1 MWNRENQRSSSMNVK
16 QHCMAAATAI
26 TLVMASA
33 SSAWAVVDNS
43 QPPTAAL
50 CTGACGVGSAIGAV
64 RQIIQINNADATG
77 TSFTDVWTFTL
88 LLPANITGS
97 LFSNNTLNNFEL
109 NDLKVVLQSG
119 DGLTTFAPTAG
130 YTVPNPPPSNMVL
143 QAAINFANLDPG
155 GYQFVISGLV
165 PGSPHEEA
173 GQYQLQG
180 QISAVPLPAAIWLL
194 LSAVLGFASVSRL
207 RRTRE
212 AT

>member
-1 MWNRENQRSSSMNVK
+1 MNVK
-16 QHCMAAATAI
+16 QHCVAAATAI
-26 TLVMASA
+26 ALVMASA

-43 QPPTAAL
+43 QASTPAL

-64 RQIIQINNADATG
+64 RQIIQGNHADATG
-77 TSFTDVWTFTL
+77 TSFTDIWTFTL

-97 LFSNNTLNNFEL
+97 LFSNNTLDNFQLNN
-109 NDLKVVLQSG
+109 LKVILQSG
-119 DGLTTFAPTAG
+119 DGLTTYDPIAG
-130 YTVPNPPPSNMVL
+130 YTAPNPPPSNMVL
-143 QAAINFANLDPG
+143 QTAINFANLDPG

-165 PGSPHEEA
+165 PGSPNEEA

-207 RRTRE
+207 RRTPE